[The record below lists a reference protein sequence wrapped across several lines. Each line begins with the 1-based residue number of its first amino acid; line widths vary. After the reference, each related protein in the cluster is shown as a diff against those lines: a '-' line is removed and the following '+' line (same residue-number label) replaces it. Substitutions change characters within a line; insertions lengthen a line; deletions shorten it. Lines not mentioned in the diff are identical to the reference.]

1 MFVSECLRHA
11 WPGPRPCGSRLAT
24 RHEGRLGLGG
34 TGSSRSR
41 RFFHLHALA
50 NSPLAET
57 AHAVGG
63 LRCMEMPDFKP
74 VQPPSGQTRRLLI
87 ACVTIFIL
95 LAFAFAYWIN
105 MPE

>member
-1 MFVSECLRHA
+1 MLGRGPALAGLASLRDTK
-11 WPGPRPCGSRLAT
+11 GGSASGERDRAVLDD
-24 RHEGRLGLGG
+24 L
-34 TGSSRSR
+34 
-41 RFFHLHALA
+41 FHLHALA
-50 NSPLAET
+50 NFALAET

-74 VQPPSGQTRRLLI
+74 VQPPSGRTKRLLI

-105 MPE
+105 MPEWR